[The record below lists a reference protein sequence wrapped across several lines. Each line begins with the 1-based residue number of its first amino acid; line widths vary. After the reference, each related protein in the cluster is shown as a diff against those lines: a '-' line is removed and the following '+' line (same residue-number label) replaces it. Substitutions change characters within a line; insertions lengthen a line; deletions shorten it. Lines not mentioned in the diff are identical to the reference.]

1 VQLSDDPQV
10 LAAVAAST
18 RWTAV
23 EHHPTVTSTNDVAL
37 AALHEGAA
45 VGLVV
50 VADRQTAGRGR
61 AGRRWTDDVEGRTGP
76 GNLAVTLTL
85 RAPELHLGLVPLA
98 TGLAVADAYAPA
110 GAPPTLKW
118 PNDVL
123 LDGRK
128 AAGILVEHHSIGADR
143 VAGTVLL
150 LGCGLDLDWRDVSRD
165 ATAAAWVSLAE
176 VVGGDVDRAAVLA
189 ALLVALDHHL
199 GEAERDPA
207 RLREGYTARCT
218 TIGERVE
225 AVLPGG
231 VTLTGTALGIDET
244 GRLELET
251 DHDVVAVTAGDVT
264 HLRAR

>member
-1 VQLSDDPQV
+1 VPLSDDPKV
-10 LAAVAAST
+10 LAAVAASR
-18 RWTAV
+18 RWSVV

-37 AALHEGAA
+37 AALREGAA
-45 VGLVV
+45 PGLVV

-85 RAPELHLGLVPLA
+85 RAPATHLGLVPLA
-98 TGLAVADAYAPA
+98 TGLAVADAYTAA
-110 GAPPTLKW
+110 GATATLKW

-128 AAGILVEHHSIGADR
+128 AAGILVEHHDIGADA
-143 VAGTVLL
+143 AGAVLL
-150 LGCGLDLDWRDVSRD
+150 LGCGLDLDWRGVTRD
-165 ATAAAWVSLAE
+165 ADSAAWVSLAE
-176 VVGGDVDRAAVLA
+176 VVDGDVDRGAVLVE
-189 ALLVALDHHL
+189 LLGALDHHL
-199 GEAERDPA
+199 GVAEQDPA

-225 AVLPGG
+225 AALPGG
-231 VTLTGTALGIDET
+231 VTITGTALGIDDT

-251 DHDVVAVTAGDVT
+251 DHDVVVVTAGDVT
-264 HLRAR
+264 HLRPR